1 MWYEFTELKCV
12 SQEPWKKFSVSYWIF
27 FFEYCPCDC
36 NFLKLPASSERYIR
50 KVPDRFSKVPGQIV
64 LLVFYPLF
72 QWVKSTYKKK
82 QWNNKSIYTH
92 MFSVK
97 LQLIVILF
105 CYEVYSKVFLNPKR
119 GILYHKRGANEKANT
134 HGLHLLRGGFW
145 WSTRKWKANKEI
157 KTVYTSEKL
166 YLLKTEMFTDLNVRP
181 LITIYEFLEKKSWNM
196 TWAWI
201 WKPCRENVFYNKT
214 KCNR

>member
-1 MWYEFTELKCV
+1 MRL
-12 SQEPWKKFSVSYWIF
+12 Q
-27 FFEYCPCDC
+27 
-36 NFLKLPASSERYIR
+36 
-50 KVPDRFSKVPGQIV
+50 FSKVTSFLWKIHKKSAWSIFKGTWPNCFTCV
-64 LLVFYPLF
+64 LSFISVGKEYI
-72 QWVKSTYKKK
+72 QKKNL
-82 QWNNKSIYTH
+82 WNNKSIYTH

-105 CYEVYSKVFLNPKR
+105 CYEVYLKVFLKPKR
-119 GILYHKRGANEKANT
+119 GILYHKRGSNKKANT

-166 YLLKTEMFTDLNVRP
+166 YLLKTEMFTSLNARP
-181 LITIYEFLEKKSWNM
+181 LITIYEFLEKKNWNM

-201 WKPCRENVFYNKT
+201 WKPCRENVSYNKT

>member
-1 MWYEFTELKCV
+1 MRLQFSEVTSFLWKIHKKSAWSMFKGTWPNCFICV
-12 SQEPWKKFSVSYWIF
+12 LSFISVGKEYIQKKY
-27 FFEYCPCDC
+27 
-36 NFLKLPASSERYIR
+36 
-50 KVPDRFSKVPGQIV
+50 
-64 LLVFYPLF
+64 
-72 QWVKSTYKKK
+72 

-166 YLLKTEMFTDLNVRP
+166 YLLKTEMFTDLNARP
-181 LITIYEFLEKKSWNM
+181 LITIYEFLEKKNWNM